1 MKKFLFIFLI
11 LYSPSIYQQT
21 NMKTIINSK
30 HAPKPVGPYSQAVR
44 AGNTLYISGQVA
56 IDPISNTIIKS
67 NIEDETTQIMKNIEN
82 ILKEAG
88 LMFDNVVRTKIY
100 LTNMNDF
107 SAVNN
112 VYGSYFKSNTPA
124 RTTIEVSGL
133 PLGVNVEI
141 DMIAVFNN

>member
-1 MKKFLFIFLI
+1 
-11 LYSPSIYQQT
+11 
-21 NMKTIINSK
+21 
-30 HAPKPVGPYSQAVR
+30 
-44 AGNTLYISGQVA
+44 
-56 IDPISNTIIKS
+56 
-67 NIEDETTQIMKNIEN
+67 
-82 ILKEAG
+82 
-88 LMFDNVVRTKIY
+88 MFDNVVRTKIY

-112 VYGSYFKSNTPA
+112 VYGSYFKSNPLT

>member
-1 MKKFLFIFLI
+1 
-11 LYSPSIYQQT
+11 
-21 NMKTIINSK
+21 MKTIINSD

-44 AGNTLYISGQVA
+44 AFNTLYISGQVA

-112 VYGSYFKSNTPA
+112 VYGSYFKSNPPA

>member
-1 MKKFLFIFLI
+1 
-11 LYSPSIYQQT
+11 
-21 NMKTIINSK
+21 MKTIINTD

-44 AGNTLYISGQVA
+44 AGNRLYISGQVA

-112 VYGSYFKSNTPA
+112 VYGSYFKSSPPA

-141 DMIAVFNN
+141 DMIAVFDN